1 MSLME
6 LGGYVNIQCMVK
18 NLHCQ
23 RETWWIGLQDRTT
36 DLDLG
41 ELRKKLVRAIVKYL
55 RLEPQDNKMKVS

>member
-1 MSLME
+1 ME

-23 RETWWIGLQDRTT
+23 RETRWIGLQDRTT

-41 ELRKKLVRAIVKYL
+41 EPRKNLVRGIVKYL